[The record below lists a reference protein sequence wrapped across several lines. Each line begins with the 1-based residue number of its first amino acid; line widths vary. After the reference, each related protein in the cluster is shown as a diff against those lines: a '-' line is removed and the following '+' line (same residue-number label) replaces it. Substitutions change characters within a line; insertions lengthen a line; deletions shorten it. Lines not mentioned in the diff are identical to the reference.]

1 MSANDDNSK
10 THSGDKKATPAQ
22 PVPGPSGLNRPL
34 GSIRPLGTTPTLG
47 SRAIGNTA
55 APAGGTMGGPTLTRT
70 GAPKMTFLP
79 TVPVRRRAQ
88 QAETQS
94 EPVAGPST
102 SGDGAARGGRGRG
115 RGGAPGAGRGRGD
128 VEMVASGPFALGP
141 AASSGSYRKPANA
154 GAAVGLMGPAHLPV
168 GGSGLS
174 QTAAP
179 DIGGGRAAKKEPED
193 DEYAISEDEGGPGK
207 VDMQRVGTLDYNAPV
222 ALKSR
227 LEATRK
233 EERRHKKKESARND
247 SMIMD
252 TDETEGKDMK
262 NALDLSESEEEEEV
276 EDLAEHFARK
286 TAFLGVEVDET
297 AEPLY
302 FFQFPH
308 PFPSFVPDID
318 MTKDEAMQVDGESKK
333 ANDDDKA
340 KSKSVTWAAD
350 VKVKEDADAD
360 AAETEKQKTFPGG
373 SEGVAGEIEVYKSG
387 AVKMRFGK
395 DIVMDITAATQPAFL
410 QQIVHV
416 DLQKQRMS
424 VFGNVERRFIVSPDI
439 DTLLNNL
446 HSGKDDKAPKAE
458 AGLVGLE
465 RMDES
470 RDVHDVA
477 HKVTGVGSRDA
488 KKAQEWIDK
497 NITGEAHGE
506 AKAYGSYE
514 EVANASDVDAIY
526 IGTPHTHHYDC
537 AVASINAGKHVLVE
551 KPATSN
557 LAEWEALVQ
566 LSREKKVFLMEAMWT
581 RFLPVTKAMK
591 EVITSG
597 ELGELR
603 VLHADL
609 AGNFDINNIP
619 KTHRILDP
627 MLGGGALL
635 DLGPYPLIWAIL
647 ALYEDP
653 RNEKRHPTRI
663 TGNMIKTKL
672 TGVDSSTVF
681 VLDFEHLDA
690 QAILSCGITISSP
703 ENALIMR
710 FSKGNIIV
718 PRPIYRPDSFKVQ
731 KLAKEGSNDVAEE
744 KEYEF
749 KSKLVGGGWHFQAD
763 EVARCVRDG
772 KLESDLWGLDKTS
785 LEMKIF
791 DEVRKQGG
799 YVLPPGVEKVVA

>member
-1 MSANDDNSK
+1 MPY
-10 THSGDKKATPAQ
+10 TLRWGI
-22 PVPGPSGLNRPL
+22 L
-34 GSIRPLGTTPTLG
+34 G
-47 SRAIGNTA
+47 
-55 APAGGTMGGPTLTRT
+55 AGWISSSFVKDIL
-70 GAPKMTFLP
+70 LD
-79 TVPVRRRAQ
+79 
-88 QAETQS
+88 
-94 EPVAGPST
+94 PST
-102 SGDGAARGGRGRG
+102 
-115 RGGAPGAGRGRGD
+115 
-128 VEMVASGPFALGP
+128 
-141 AASSGSYRKPANA
+141 
-154 GAAVGLMGPAHLPV
+154 
-168 GGSGLS
+168 
-174 QTAAP
+174 
-179 DIGGGRAAKKEPED
+179 
-193 DEYAISEDEGGPGK
+193 
-207 VDMQRVGTLDYNAPV
+207 
-222 ALKSR
+222 
-227 LEATRK
+227 
-233 EERRHKKKESARND
+233 
-247 SMIMD
+247 
-252 TDETEGKDMK
+252 
-262 NALDLSESEEEEEV
+262 
-276 EDLAEHFARK
+276 
-286 TAFLGVEVDET
+286 
-297 AEPLY
+297 
-302 FFQFPH
+302 
-308 PFPSFVPDID
+308 
-318 MTKDEAMQVDGESKK
+318 
-333 ANDDDKA
+333 
-340 KSKSVTWAAD
+340 
-350 VKVKEDADAD
+350 
-360 AAETEKQKTFPGG
+360 
-373 SEGVAGEIEVYKSG
+373 
-387 AVKMRFGK
+387 
-395 DIVMDITAATQPAFL
+395 
-410 QQIVHV
+410 
-416 DLQKQRMS
+416 
-424 VFGNVERRFIVSPDI
+424 
-439 DTLLNNL
+439 
-446 HSGKDDKAPKAE
+446 
-458 AGLVGLE
+458 
-465 RMDES
+465 
-470 RDVHDVA
+470 RDVDDVA
-477 HKVTGVGSRDA
+477 HKVTAVGSRDA

-497 NITGEAHGE
+497 YITGDAHAE

-566 LSREKKVFLMEAMWT
+566 LAKEKNVFLMEAMWT

-591 EVITSG
+591 EVIAGG

-627 MLGGGALL
+627 QLGGGALL

-710 FSKGNIIV
+710 FSNGNIIV

-772 KLESDLWGLDKTS
+772 KIQSDLWGLDKTS

-791 DEVRKQGG
+791 DEVRADEIGPSKW
-799 YVLPPGVEKVVA
+799 Y